1 MTGEYIE
8 GLIEKFT
15 IIQTKMLYLQKED
28 AKIELQKWYR
38 EVSQKFELLIEM
50 YQNAVRMETKKFLL
64 KNQCALILNNMSE
77 QNRQLEKLQDMNEI
91 EIIRLFEQ
99 QLKLKKI
106 IRKFAQ

>member
-8 GLIEKFT
+8 ELIGKLSKT
-15 IIQTKMLYLQKED
+15 QSKMLYLQKAD
-28 AKIELQKWYR
+28 AKMELQKWYR

-50 YQNAVRMETKKFLL
+50 YQSAVRVETKKFLL
-64 KNQCALILNNMSE
+64 KNQCSLILNNMAE
-77 QNRQLEKLQDMNEI
+77 QSRQLDRLQDMSEV

-99 QLKLKKI
+99 QFKLKKI